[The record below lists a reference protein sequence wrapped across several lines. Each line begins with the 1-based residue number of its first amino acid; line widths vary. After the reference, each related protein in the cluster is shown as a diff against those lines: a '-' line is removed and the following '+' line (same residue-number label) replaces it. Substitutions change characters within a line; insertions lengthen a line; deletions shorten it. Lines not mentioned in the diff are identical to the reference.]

1 MKVLGHYV
9 YVPIALLAA
18 TEFAAGALVFG
29 AWATLFDVPSS
40 LGSTPGL
47 LLLWMAIFGAAVV
60 AGLTAVGL
68 YQAKQR
74 LRLGG
79 VIVRAA
85 VGLAIA
91 AAILAVLD
99 FLFPLGM
106 EGGLWIVSILGSLVV
121 VSVARTVTWRWL
133 DHELFRR
140 RVLVYGAGKRA
151 GNLLKLR
158 RQTDRRGF
166 VLVAF
171 AKVAS
176 DSHAI
181 ADARVTELGGS
192 ILEFAREHSIDE
204 IVVAMDDRRSGF
216 PIAELLECKFAGIAV
231 IDLVTFLERETGRV
245 SVELVNPSW
254 LIFSEGFRSSAGVEL
269 AARVL
274 DVVTA
279 TLILVAASPLMVLA
293 ALAIVIEDGRP
304 VLYRQRRVGFLGK
317 PFTVYKFR
325 SMIKNAEADGK
336 PQWAEAADLRVTRT
350 GRWFRKLRIDEL
362 PQLLNVLRGD
372 MSLVGP
378 RPERP
383 EFVARLSQSI
393 PYYHERHVVKPGL
406 TGWAQLC
413 YPYGSSDRDA
423 LEKLQYD
430 LYYIKHKSLIFNLM
444 VLLQTAEVVLWGKGA
459 R

>member
-9 YVPIALLAA
+9 YVPIVLLAA
-18 TEFAAGALVFG
+18 LEFAAGALVFG
-29 AWATLFDVPSS
+29 AWATLLDAPSN
-40 LGSTPGL
+40 LGGTPGL

-106 EGGLWIVSILGSLVV
+106 EGGLWVVSILGSFVV
-121 VSVARTVTWRWL
+121 VSVVRIAAWRWL

-166 VLVAF
+166 TLVAF

-176 DSHAI
+176 DSHPI
-181 ADARVTELGGS
+181 HDARVTELGSS
-192 ILEFAREHSIDE
+192 ILEFAKEHSIDE
-204 IVVAMDDRRSGF
+204 IVVAMDDRRAGF
-216 PIAELLECKFAGIAV
+216 PVAELLECKFAGIAV
-231 IDLVTFLERETGRV
+231 IDLLAFLERETGRV

-254 LIFSEGFRSSAGVEL
+254 LIFSEGFRSSARVEL

-274 DVVTA
+274 DIVIA

-336 PQWAEAADLRVTRT
+336 PQWAEAADQRVTRT

-383 EFVARLSQSI
+383 EFVDRLSQSI

-406 TGWAQLC
+406 TGWAQRC

>member
-1 MKVLGHYV
+1 MRILGHYV
-9 YVPIALLAA
+9 YVPIVLLAIA
-18 TEFAAGALVFG
+18 ESAGGAVVFG
-29 AWATLFDVPSS
+29 ASAKL
-40 LGSTPGL
+40 LGGDAGLPPGP
-47 LLLWMAIFGAAVV
+47 LLLWMAIFGLTVV

-68 YQAKQR
+68 YQARQR

-79 VIVRAA
+79 AVVRVA
-85 VGLAIA
+85 VGLGLTAT
-91 AAILAVLD
+91 ILAVVD
-99 FLFPLGM
+99 FIFPLGI
-106 EGGLWIVSILGSLVV
+106 GGLPWVVSIIGSFVV
-121 VSVARTVTWRWL
+121 VGGIRIVTWRWL

-140 RVLVYGAGKRA
+140 RVLIYGAGKRA
-151 GNLLKLR
+151 ATLLKLR
-158 RQTDRRGF
+158 RQSDRRGF
-166 VLVAF
+166 TLVAF
-171 AKVAS
+171 V
-176 DSHAI
+176 HAEGDGSPI
-181 ADARVTELGGS
+181 VDPRVTELQGS
-192 ILEFAREHSIDE
+192 ILEYAKANAIDE
-204 IVVAMDDRRSGF
+204 IVVAMDDRRAGF
-216 PIAELLECKFAGIAV
+216 PIADLLQCKFAGIAV
-231 IDLVTFLERETGRV
+231 IDLLAFLERETGRV
-245 SVELVNPSW
+245 IVELVNPSW
-254 LIFSEGFRSSAGVEL
+254 LIFSEGFRSTARVEI

-274 DVVTA
+274 D
-279 TLILVAASPLMVLA
+279 LVSAVLMLVIASPLVVLA

-304 VLYRQRRVGFLGK
+304 VFYRQRRVGFLGK

-325 SMIKNAEADGK
+325 SMIKNAEAEGT
-336 PQWAEAADLRVTRT
+336 PQWAQAEDRRVTRT
-350 GRWFRKLRIDEL
+350 GRWLRKLRIDEL
-362 PQLLNVLRGD
+362 PQLWNVLRGD

-444 VLLQTAEVVLWGKGA
+444 VLLQTTEVVLWGKGA